1 MAQHLNYSHETWE
14 TKVWLLSCQRLSLCP
29 ETQEKHP
36 ASQRY
41 GGNLLKLKTAKLR
54 SQIPMTVNG
63 DLVPAFSSDFLSY
76 MCLEM
81 APRKI
86 CSVTFQETEVKLT
99 SLQFSWILLTLFED
113 ELNISLFPVIGDL
126 S

>member
-1 MAQHLNYSHETWE
+1 
-14 TKVWLLSCQRLSLCP
+14 
-29 ETQEKHP
+29 
-36 ASQRY
+36 
-41 GGNLLKLKTAKLR
+41 
-54 SQIPMTVNG
+54 MTVNG

-113 ELNISLFPVIGDL
+113 ELNISLFPVTGDL